1 MAFKVYKRIGI
12 RRDNNLSDLS
22 NPTTALNNLLDT
34 LAPLSDESFFTEDL
48 DAIRNLFSQGL
59 DNSEYKGII
68 DSAIEF
74 TTPNGTNTEFN
85 PRITYQNRLDKF
97 TAFAGEPR
105 FNGGNGL
112 TANYY
117 QNDQINFNTDADFN
131 YGVGIA
137 NFENETVGQIFTGIT
152 TEGII
157 ESDNFWEAGN
167 FEYTGKI
174 HPQSVKSNVGVKWE
188 GFYTPSVTGEV
199 NFNVSSTGYFTFDFA
214 RDGYDNVV
222 GGGTT
227 YTEYARIG
235 ITTTVNGTKSGTEIV
250 VVPTTTVKHVGIG
263 MSASGSGIRA
273 GSKVSGYDR
282 ATGSITLENPDGDPI
297 QSTGSTSVTFFR
309 DIGSSVRSFVRTQV
323 LTAYE
328 RYRIRIRY
336 FHPKSVNTSNLS
348 RSVDINFKESNM
360 TENGQLRFNQ
370 LYSLDYDFSDSAKGE
385 FNDYYDQSVRF
396 GGSNTDGIGSRTS
409 SNNYVKLKS
418 TKKIDI
424 KYKVKGNYADI
435 VRTTV
440 NTTLTNNSS
449 IIGGFSSGN
458 PTSGIEVGNY
468 VFGNNIPEG
477 ARVTDVYINQFVV
490 IDKLATA
497 SGTSISLLFV
507 DHRGFVKRVRV
518 SANGGS
524 TSINAISGFSF
535 RADPPNATTTHTDI
549 QKGMIALS
557 PNINGFKRVTNVEP
571 TQVTLSGSVST
582 GGNEDVLFYQSR
594 GLKDNTL
601 QIFCDR
607 LDGIPSV
614 KCLVAN
620 TSGATLGIGTDIIPV
635 DDTSVIQDNWNIQ
648 GFNFWPNTQIESID
662 PSAKEITIK
671 EPQGRGL
678 RRAMTD
684 NSQFTATSNGDDR
697 QLCCPPTDTSPPFN
711 ATEEGLE
718 TVFNERPNLKFNAG
732 NIVFDQ
738 LSATFPTGT
747 TKITTASPTSPVNRK
762 IDIKTPLSAQPF
774 KILGYVD
781 TNP

>member
-1 MAFKVYKRIGI
+1 MAFKVYKRVGL
-12 RRDNNLSDLS
+12 RRNNNLSDLS
-22 NPTTALNNLLDT
+22 NPTKGLNNLLDS
-34 LAPLSDESFFTEDL
+34 LAPLTGESFIDADL

-59 DNSEYKGII
+59 DNDEYKGIV

-74 TTPNGTNTEFN
+74 TTPNGKNIEFN

-97 TAFAGEPR
+97 ASFAGEPR
-105 FNGGNGL
+105 FNGGDGL

-137 NFENETVGQIFTGIT
+137 DFENSTAGQIFTGIT
-152 TEGII
+152 TEGAID
-157 ESDNFWEAGN
+157 SDKFWEQGN

-188 GFYTPSVTGEV
+188 GFFVPSVTG
-199 NFNVSSTGYFTFDFA
+199 NLNLNVSSTGYFTVDFEK
-214 RDGYDNVV
+214 DGYV
-222 GGGTT
+222 GGGST
-227 YTEYARIG
+227 YTEYARVG
-235 ITTTVNGTKSGTEIV
+235 ITTTVSGTKSGTEIV
-250 VVPTTTVKHVGIG
+250 VVPTNTVKHVGIG

-309 DIGSSVRSFVRTQV
+309 DVGTSVRSFVKTHV
-323 LTAYE
+323 LTAYQ
-328 RYRIRIRY
+328 RYRVRIRY
-336 FHPKSVNTSNLS
+336 FHPRLVNTARLA
-348 RSVDINFKESNM
+348 RSVDVNYRESNM
-360 TENGQLRFNQ
+360 AEDGQLRFNK

-385 FNDYYDQSVRF
+385 FNDYYDQSVRS

-409 SNNYVKLKS
+409 SNNYIKLKS

-424 KYKVKGNYADI
+424 KYKVKGNYVDI
-435 VRTTV
+435 VRANGTIP
-440 NTTLTNNSS
+440 TTLTNNSS
-449 IIGGFSSGN
+449 IIGGFDANN

-468 VFGNNIPEG
+468 VFGTGIPDG
-477 ARVTDVYINQFVV
+477 ARVTDVFINQFVV
-490 IDKLATA
+490 IDKLATT
-497 SGTSISLLFV
+497 SGTSIGLLFV

-518 SANGGS
+518 SNNGGS
-524 TSINAISGFSF
+524 TTINAVSGFSF

-571 TQVTLSGSVST
+571 TQVTLSGSVNT
-582 GGNEDVLFYQSR
+582 AGNEDVLFYQSR

-635 DDTSVIQDNWNIQ
+635 DDTSVIQDDWNIQ

-747 TKITTASPTSPVNRK
+747 SKITTASPTSPVNRK
-762 IDIKTPLSAQPF
+762 IKIKTPSGDF
-774 KILGYVD
+774 RILAYES
-781 TNP
+781 NP

>member
-1 MAFKVYKRIGI
+1 VI
-12 RRDNNLSDLS
+12 
-22 NPTTALNNLLDT
+22 
-34 LAPLSDESFFTEDL
+34 
-48 DAIRNLFSQGL
+48 
-59 DNSEYKGII
+59 
-68 DSAIEF
+68 
-74 TTPNGTNTEFN
+74 
-85 PRITYQNRLDKF
+85 
-97 TAFAGEPR
+97 
-105 FNGGNGL
+105 
-112 TANYY
+112 
-117 QNDQINFNTDADFN
+117 
-131 YGVGIA
+131 
-137 NFENETVGQIFTGIT
+137 
-152 TEGII
+152 
-157 ESDNFWEAGN
+157 
-167 FEYTGKI
+167 
-174 HPQSVKSNVGVKWE
+174 
-188 GFYTPSVTGEV
+188 
-199 NFNVSSTGYFTFDFA
+199 
-214 RDGYDNVV
+214 
-222 GGGTT
+222 
-227 YTEYARIG
+227 
-235 ITTTVNGTKSGTEIV
+235 
-250 VVPTTTVKHVGIG
+250 
-263 MSASGSGIRA
+263 
-273 GSKVSGYDR
+273 
-282 ATGSITLENPDGDPI
+282 
-297 QSTGSTSVTFFR
+297 FFR
-309 DIGSSVRSFVRTQV
+309 DIGSSVRSSIQTHV
-323 LTAYE
+323 LTAYQ
-328 RYRIRIRY
+328 RYRIRFRY
-336 FHPKSVNTSNLS
+336 FHPKLVNTARLS
-348 RSVDINFKESNM
+348 RSVDINYRESNM
-360 TENGQLRFNQ
+360 AEDGQLRFNK

-385 FNDYYDQSVRF
+385 FNDYYDQSVRS

-409 SNNYVKLKS
+409 SNNYIKLKS

-424 KYKVKGNYADI
+424 KYKVKGNYVDI
-435 VRTTV
+435 VRTNGTIP
-440 NTTLTNNSS
+440 TTLTNNSS
-449 IIGGFSSGN
+449 IIGGFDANN

-468 VFGNNIPEG
+468 VFGTGIPDG
-477 ARVTDVYINQFVV
+477 ARVTDVFINQFVV
-490 IDKLATA
+490 IDKLATT
-497 SGTSISLLFV
+497 SGTSIGLLFV

-518 SANGGS
+518 SNNGGS
-524 TSINAISGFSF
+524 TTINAVSGFSF

-571 TQVTLSGSVST
+571 TQVTLSGSVNT
-582 GGNEDVLFYQSR
+582 AGNEDVLFYQSR

-747 TKITTASPTSPVNRK
+747 SKITTASPTSPVNRK
-762 IDIKTPLSAQPF
+762 IKIKTPSGDF
-774 KILGYVD
+774 RILAYES
-781 TNP
+781 NP

>member
-1 MAFKVYKRIGI
+1 MAFKVYKRVGL
-12 RRDNNLSDLS
+12 RRNNNLSDLS
-22 NPTTALNNLLDT
+22 NPTKGLNNLLDS
-34 LAPLSDESFFTEDL
+34 LAPLTGESFVDADL
-48 DAIRNLFSQGL
+48 DAIRNIFSQGL
-59 DNSEYKGII
+59 DNDEYKGIV

-74 TTPNGTNTEFN
+74 TTPNGKNIEFN

-97 TAFAGEPR
+97 ASFAGEPR
-105 FNGGNGL
+105 FNGGDGL

-137 NFENETVGQIFTGIT
+137 DFENSTAGQIFTGIT
-152 TEGII
+152 TEGAID
-157 ESDNFWEAGN
+157 SDKFWEQGN

-188 GFYTPSVTGEV
+188 GFFVPSVTG
-199 NFNVSSTGYFTFDFA
+199 NLNLNVSSTGYFTVDFEK
-214 RDGYDNVV
+214 DGYV
-222 GGGTT
+222 GGGST
-227 YTEYARIG
+227 YTEYARVG
-235 ITTTVNGTKSGTEIV
+235 ITTTVSGTKSGTEIV
-250 VVPTTTVKHVGIG
+250 VVPTNTLKHVGIG

-309 DIGSSVRSFVRTQV
+309 DVGTSVRSFVKTHV
-323 LTAYE
+323 LTAYQ
-328 RYRIRIRY
+328 RYRVRIRY
-336 FHPKSVNTSNLS
+336 FHPRLVNTARLA
-348 RSVDINFKESNM
+348 RSVDVNYRESNM
-360 TENGQLRFNQ
+360 AEDGQLRFNK

-385 FNDYYDQSVRF
+385 FNDYYDQSVRS

-409 SNNYVKLKS
+409 SNNYIKLKS

-424 KYKVKGNYADI
+424 KYKVKGNYVDI
-435 VRTTV
+435 VRAGGTV
-440 NTTLTNNSS
+440 GTTLTNNSS
-449 IIGGFSSGN
+449 IISGFDANN

-468 VFGNNIPEG
+468 VFGTGIPDG
-477 ARVTDVYINQFVV
+477 ARVTDVFINQFIV
-490 IDKLATA
+490 IDKLATT
-497 SGTSISLLFV
+497 SVTSIGLLFV

-518 SANGGS
+518 SNNGGS
-524 TSINAISGFSF
+524 TTINAVSGFSF

-571 TQVTLSGSVST
+571 TQVTLSGSVNT
-582 GGNEDVLFYQSR
+582 AGNEDVLFYQSR

-747 TKITTASPTSPVNRK
+747 SKITTASPTSPVNRK
-762 IDIKTPLSAQPF
+762 IKIKTPSGDF
-774 KILGYVD
+774 RILAYES
-781 TNP
+781 NP

>member
-1 MAFKVYKRIGI
+1 MAFKVYKRVGL
-12 RRDNNLSDLS
+12 RRNNNLSDLS
-22 NPTTALNNLLDT
+22 NPTEGLNNLLDS
-34 LAPLSDESFFTEDL
+34 LAPLTGESFIDADL

-59 DNSEYKGII
+59 DNDEYKGIV

-74 TTPNGTNTEFN
+74 TTPNGTNIEFN

-97 TAFAGEPR
+97 AAFAGEPR
-105 FNGGNGL
+105 FNGGDGL

-117 QNDQINFNTDADFN
+117 QNDQINFNSDADFN
-131 YGVGIA
+131 YGVGISD
-137 NFENETVGQIFTGIT
+137 FENSTVGQIFTGIT
-152 TEGII
+152 TEGAID
-157 ESDNFWEAGN
+157 SDKFWEQGN

-188 GFYTPSVTGEV
+188 GFFVPSVTG
-199 NFNVSSTGYFTFDFA
+199 NLNLNVSSTGYFTVDFEK
-214 RDGYDNVV
+214 DGYV
-222 GGGTT
+222 GGGST
-227 YTEYARIG
+227 YTEYARVG
-235 ITTTVNGTKSGTEIV
+235 ITTTVSGTKSGTEIV
-250 VVPTTTVKHVGIG
+250 VVPTNTVKHVGIG

-360 TENGQLRFNQ
+360 TENGQLRFNK

-458 PTSGIEVGNY
+458 PTSGIEVGYY

-477 ARVTDVYINQFVV
+477 ARVTDFYINQFVV
-490 IDKLATA
+490 IDKLATT
-497 SGTSISLLFV
+497 SGTSIALLFV

-518 SANGGS
+518 TNNGGS
-524 TSINAISGFSF
+524 TTINAVSGFSF
-535 RADPPNATTTHTDI
+535 RANPPNATTTHTDI

-557 PNINGFKRVTNVEP
+557 PNINGFKKVINVEP
-571 TQVTLSGSVST
+571 TQVTLSDSVST

-607 LDGIPSV
+607 LDGVPSV

-635 DDTSVIQDNWNIQ
+635 DDTSVIQNDWNIQ

-747 TKITTASPTSPVNRK
+747 SKITTASPTSPVNRK
-762 IDIKTPLSAQPF
+762 IKIQTPSGTF
-774 KILGYVD
+774 RILANEP
-781 TNP
+781 NP

>member
-1 MAFKVYKRIGI
+1 MAFKVYKRVGL
-12 RRDNNLSDLS
+12 RRNNNLSDLS
-22 NPTTALNNLLDT
+22 NPTKGLNNLLDS
-34 LAPLSDESFFTEDL
+34 LAPLTGESFVDADL
-48 DAIRNLFSQGL
+48 DAIRNIFSQGL
-59 DNSEYKGII
+59 DNDEYKGIV

-74 TTPNGTNTEFN
+74 TTPNGKNIEFN

-97 TAFAGEPR
+97 ASFAGEPR
-105 FNGGNGL
+105 FNGGDGL

-137 NFENETVGQIFTGIT
+137 DFENSTAGQIFTGIT
-152 TEGII
+152 TEGAID
-157 ESDNFWEAGN
+157 SDKFWEQGN

-188 GFYTPSVTGEV
+188 GFFVPSVTG
-199 NFNVSSTGYFTFDFA
+199 NLNLNVSSTGYFTVDFEK
-214 RDGYDNVV
+214 DGYV
-222 GGGTT
+222 GGGST
-227 YTEYARIG
+227 YTEYARVG
-235 ITTTVNGTKSGTEIV
+235 ITTTVSGTKSGTEIV
-250 VVPTTTVKHVGIG
+250 VVPTNTVKHVGIG

-297 QSTGSTSVTFFR
+297 ETSGSTDVIFFR
-309 DIGSSVRSFVRTQV
+309 DVGTSVRSFVKTHV
-323 LTAYE
+323 LTAYQ
-328 RYRIRIRY
+328 RYRIRLRY
-336 FHPKSVNTSNLS
+336 FHPRSVNTARLA
-348 RSVDINFKESNM
+348 RSVDVNYRESNM
-360 TENGQLRFNQ
+360 AEDGQLRFNK

-385 FNDYYDQSVRF
+385 FNDYYDQSVRS

-409 SNNYVKLKS
+409 SNNYIKLKS

-424 KYKVKGNYADI
+424 KYKVKGNYVDI
-435 VRTTV
+435 VRAGGTV
-440 NTTLTNNSS
+440 GTNLTNNSS
-449 IIGGFSSGN
+449 IIGGFDANN

-468 VFGNNIPEG
+468 VFGTGIPDG
-477 ARVTDVYINQFVV
+477 ARVTDVFINQFVV
-490 IDKLATA
+490 IDKLATT
-497 SGTSISLLFV
+497 SGTSIALLFV

-518 SANGGS
+518 SNNGGS
-524 TSINAISGFSF
+524 TTINAVSAFSF
-535 RADPPNATTTHTDI
+535 RATLPNATTTHTDI

-635 DDTSVIQDNWNIQ
+635 DDTSVIQDDWNIQ

-747 TKITTASPTSPVNRK
+747 SKITTASPTSPVNRK
-762 IDIKTPLSAQPF
+762 IKIRTPSGDF
-774 KILGYVD
+774 RILAYES
-781 TNP
+781 NP

>member
-1 MAFKVYKRIGI
+1 MAFKVYKRVGL
-12 RRDNNLSDLS
+12 RRNNNLSDLS
-22 NPTTALNNLLDT
+22 NPTKGLNNLLDS
-34 LAPLSDESFFTEDL
+34 LAPLTGESFIDADL

-59 DNSEYKGII
+59 DNDEYKGIV

-74 TTPNGTNTEFN
+74 TTPNGKNIEFN

-97 TAFAGEPR
+97 ASFAGEPR
-105 FNGGNGL
+105 FNGGDGL

-137 NFENETVGQIFTGIT
+137 DFENSTAGQIFTGIT
-152 TEGII
+152 TEGAID
-157 ESDNFWEAGN
+157 SDKFWEQGN

-188 GFYTPSVTGEV
+188 GFFVPSVTG
-199 NFNVSSTGYFTFDFA
+199 NLNLNVSSTGYFTVDFEK
-214 RDGYDNVV
+214 DGYV
-222 GGGTT
+222 GGGST
-227 YTEYARIG
+227 YTEYARVG
-235 ITTTVNGTKSGTEIV
+235 ITTTVSGTKSGTEIV
-250 VVPTTTVKHVGIG
+250 VVPTNTVKHVGIG

-309 DIGSSVRSFVRTQV
+309 DVGTSVRSFVKTHV
-323 LTAYE
+323 LTAYQ
-328 RYRIRIRY
+328 RYRVRIRY
-336 FHPKSVNTSNLS
+336 FHPRLVNTARLA
-348 RSVDINFKESNM
+348 RSVDVNYRESNM
-360 TENGQLRFNQ
+360 AEDGQLRFNK

-385 FNDYYDQSVRF
+385 FNDYYDQSVRS

-409 SNNYVKLKS
+409 SNNYIKLKS

-424 KYKVKGNYADI
+424 KYKVKGNYVDI
-435 VRTTV
+435 VRTNGTIP
-440 NTTLTNNSS
+440 TTLTNNSS
-449 IIGGFSSGN
+449 IIGGFDANN

-468 VFGNNIPEG
+468 VFGTGIPDG
-477 ARVTDVYINQFVV
+477 ARVTDVFINQFVV
-490 IDKLATA
+490 IDKLATT
-497 SGTSISLLFV
+497 SGTSIGLLFV

-518 SANGGS
+518 SNNGGS
-524 TSINAISGFSF
+524 TTINAVSGFSF

-571 TQVTLSGSVST
+571 TQVTLSGSVNT
-582 GGNEDVLFYQSR
+582 AGNEDVLFYQSR

-635 DDTSVIQDNWNIQ
+635 DDTSVIQDDWNIQ

-747 TKITTASPTSPVNRK
+747 SKITTASPTSPVNRK
-762 IDIKTPLSAQPF
+762 IKIKTPSGDF
-774 KILGYVD
+774 RILAYES
-781 TNP
+781 NP

>member
-1 MAFKVYKRIGI
+1 MAFKVYKRVGL
-12 RRDNNLSDLS
+12 RRNNNLSDLS
-22 NPTTALNNLLDT
+22 NPTKGLNNLLDS
-34 LAPLSDESFFTEDL
+34 LAPLTGESFIDADL

-59 DNSEYKGII
+59 DNDEYKGIV

-74 TTPNGTNTEFN
+74 TTPNGKNIEFN

-97 TAFAGEPR
+97 ASFAGEPR
-105 FNGGNGL
+105 FNGGDGL

-137 NFENETVGQIFTGIT
+137 DFENSTAGQIFTGIT
-152 TEGII
+152 TEGAID
-157 ESDNFWEAGN
+157 SDKFWEQGN

-188 GFYTPSVTGEV
+188 GFFVPSVTG
-199 NFNVSSTGYFTFDFA
+199 NLNLNVSSTGYFTVDFEK
-214 RDGYDNVV
+214 DGYV
-222 GGGTT
+222 GGGST
-227 YTEYARIG
+227 YTEYARVG
-235 ITTTVNGTKSGTEIV
+235 ITTTVSGTKSGTEIV
-250 VVPTTTVKHVGIG
+250 VVPTNTVKHVGIG

-309 DIGSSVRSFVRTQV
+309 DVGTSVRSFVKTHV
-323 LTAYE
+323 LTAYQ
-328 RYRIRIRY
+328 RYRIRFRY
-336 FHPKSVNTSNLS
+336 FHPKLVNTARLS
-348 RSVDINFKESNM
+348 RSVDINYRESNM
-360 TENGQLRFNQ
+360 AEDGQLRFNK

-385 FNDYYDQSVRF
+385 FNDYYDQSVRS

-409 SNNYVKLKS
+409 SNNYIKLKS

-424 KYKVKGNYADI
+424 KYKVKGNYVDI
-435 VRTTV
+435 VRAGGTV
-440 NTTLTNNSS
+440 GTNLTNNSS
-449 IIGGFSSGN
+449 IIGGFDANN

-468 VFGNNIPEG
+468 VFGTGIPDG
-477 ARVTDVYINQFVV
+477 ARVTDVFINQFVV
-490 IDKLATA
+490 IDKLATT
-497 SGTSISLLFV
+497 SGTSIALLFV

-518 SANGGS
+518 SNNGGS
-524 TSINAISGFSF
+524 TTINAVSGFSF
-535 RADPPNATTTHTDI
+535 RADPPDATTTHTDI

-718 TVFNERPNLKFNAG
+718 TVLNERPNLKFNAG

-747 TKITTASPTSPVNRK
+747 SKITTASPTSPVNRK
-762 IDIKTPLSAQPF
+762 IKIKTPSGDF
-774 KILGYVD
+774 RILAYES
-781 TNP
+781 NP

>member
-1 MAFKVYKRIGI
+1 MAFKVYKRVGL
-12 RRDNNLSDLS
+12 RRNNNLSDLS
-22 NPTTALNNLLDT
+22 NPTKGLNNLLDS
-34 LAPLSDESFFTEDL
+34 LAPLTGESFVDADL

-59 DNSEYKGII
+59 DNDEYKGIV

-74 TTPNGTNTEFN
+74 TTPNGKNIEFN

-97 TAFAGEPR
+97 ASFAGEPR
-105 FNGGNGL
+105 FNGGDGL

-137 NFENETVGQIFTGIT
+137 DFENSTAGQIFTGIT
-152 TEGII
+152 TEGAID
-157 ESDNFWEAGN
+157 SDKFWEQGN

-188 GFYTPSVTGEV
+188 GFFVPSVTG
-199 NFNVSSTGYFTFDFA
+199 NLNLNVSSTGYFTVDFEK
-214 RDGYDNVV
+214 DGYV
-222 GGGTT
+222 GGGST
-227 YTEYARIG
+227 YTEYARVG
-235 ITTTVNGTKSGTEIV
+235 ITTTVSGTKSGTEIV
-250 VVPTTTVKHVGIG
+250 VVPTNTLKHVGIG

-309 DIGSSVRSFVRTQV
+309 DVGTSVRSFVKTHV
-323 LTAYE
+323 LTAYQ
-328 RYRIRIRY
+328 RYRIRLRY
-336 FHPKSVNTSNLS
+336 FHPRLVNTARLA
-348 RSVDINFKESNM
+348 RSVDVNYRESNM
-360 TENGQLRFNQ
+360 AEDGQLRFNK

-385 FNDYYDQSVRF
+385 FNDYYDQSVRS

-409 SNNYVKLKS
+409 SNNYIKLKS

-424 KYKVKGNYADI
+424 KYKVKGNYVDI
-435 VRTTV
+435 VRNNGTIP
-440 NTTLTNNSS
+440 TTLTNNSS
-449 IIGGFSSGN
+449 IIGGFDANN

-468 VFGNNIPEG
+468 VFGTGIPDG
-477 ARVTDVYINQFVV
+477 ARVTDVFINQFIV
-490 IDKLATA
+490 IDKLATT
-497 SGTSISLLFV
+497 SGTSIGLLFV

-518 SANGGS
+518 SNNGGS
-524 TSINAISGFSF
+524 TTINAVSGFSF

-571 TQVTLSGSVST
+571 TQVTLSGSVNT
-582 GGNEDVLFYQSR
+582 AGNEDVLFYQSR

-747 TKITTASPTSPVNRK
+747 SKITTASPTSPVNRK
-762 IDIKTPLSAQPF
+762 IKIKTPSGDF
-774 KILGYVD
+774 RILAYES
-781 TNP
+781 NP

>member
-1 MAFKVYKRIGI
+1 MAFKVYKRVGL
-12 RRDNNLSDLS
+12 RRNNNLSDLS
-22 NPTTALNNLLDT
+22 NPTKGLDNLLDS
-34 LAPLSDESFFTEDL
+34 LAPLTGESFVDADL

-59 DNSEYKGII
+59 DNDEYKGIV

-74 TTPNGTNTEFN
+74 TTPNGKNIEFN

-97 TAFAGEPR
+97 AAFAGEPR
-105 FNGGNGL
+105 FNGGDGL

-137 NFENETVGQIFTGIT
+137 DFENSTVGQIFTGIT
-152 TEGII
+152 TEGAID
-157 ESDNFWEAGN
+157 SDKFWEQGN

-188 GFYTPSVTGEV
+188 GFFVPSVTG
-199 NFNVSSTGYFTFDFA
+199 NLNLNVSSTGYFTVDFEK
-214 RDGYDNVV
+214 DGYV
-222 GGGTT
+222 GGGST
-227 YTEYARIG
+227 YTEYARVG
-235 ITTTVNGTKSGTEIV
+235 ITTTVSGTKSGTEIV
-250 VVPTTTVKHVGIG
+250 VVPTNTVKHVGIG

-309 DIGSSVRSFVRTQV
+309 DVGTSVRSFVKTHV
-323 LTAYE
+323 LTAYQ
-328 RYRIRIRY
+328 RYRVRIRY
-336 FHPKSVNTSNLS
+336 FHPRSVNTARLA
-348 RSVDINFKESNM
+348 RSVDVNYRESNM
-360 TENGQLRFNQ
+360 AEDGQLRFNK

-385 FNDYYDQSVRF
+385 FNDYYDQSVRS

-409 SNNYVKLKS
+409 SNNYIKLKS

-424 KYKVKGNYADI
+424 KYKVKGNYVDI
-435 VRTTV
+435 VRAGGTV
-440 NTTLTNNSS
+440 GTTLTNNSS
-449 IIGGFSSGN
+449 IIGGFDANN

-468 VFGNNIPEG
+468 VFGTGIPDG
-477 ARVTDVYINQFVV
+477 ARVTDVFINQFVV
-490 IDKLATA
+490 IDKLATT
-497 SGTSISLLFV
+497 SGTSIALLFV

-518 SANGGS
+518 SNNGGS
-524 TSINAISGFSF
+524 TTINAVSGFSF
-535 RADPPNATTTHTDI
+535 RATLPDATTTHTDI

-594 GLKDNTL
+594 GLRDNTL

-607 LDGIPSV
+607 LDGFSSV

-620 TSGATLGIGTDIIPV
+620 TSGTTLAVDTKQITV
-635 DDTSVIQDNWNIQ
+635 DDTSIIQDDWNIQ
-648 GFNFWPNTQIESID
+648 GFNFWPNTQIESI
-662 PSAKEITIK
+662 SGNTITIK

-718 TVFNERPNLKFNAG
+718 TVLNERPNLKFNAG

-747 TKITTASPTSPVNRK
+747 SKITTASPTSPVNRK
-762 IDIKTPLSAQPF
+762 IKIQTPSGTF
-774 KILGYVD
+774 RILAHES
-781 TNP
+781 NP

>member
-1 MAFKVYKRIGI
+1 MAFKVYKRVGL
-12 RRDNNLSDLS
+12 RRNNNLSDLS
-22 NPTTALNNLLDT
+22 NPTKGLNNLLDS
-34 LAPLSDESFFTEDL
+34 LAPLTGESFIDADL

-59 DNSEYKGII
+59 DNDEYKGIV

-74 TTPNGTNTEFN
+74 TTPNGKNIEFN

-97 TAFAGEPR
+97 ASFAGEPR
-105 FNGGNGL
+105 FNGGDGL

-137 NFENETVGQIFTGIT
+137 DFENSTAGQIFTGIT
-152 TEGII
+152 TEGAID
-157 ESDNFWEAGN
+157 SDKFWEQGN

-188 GFYTPSVTGEV
+188 GFFVPSVTG
-199 NFNVSSTGYFTFDFA
+199 NLNLNVSSTGYFTVDFEK
-214 RDGYDNVV
+214 DGYV
-222 GGGTT
+222 GGGST
-227 YTEYARIG
+227 YTEYARVG
-235 ITTTVNGTKSGTEIV
+235 ITTTVSGTKSGTEIV
-250 VVPTTTVKHVGIG
+250 QVPVNTVKHVGIG
-263 MSASGSGIRA
+263 MSVSGTGIRA

-282 ATGSITLENPDGDPI
+282 SNGNITLENPDGDPI
-297 QSTGSTSVTFFR
+297 ETSGSTNVIFFR
-309 DIGSSVRSFVRTQV
+309 DIGSSVRSSIQTHV
-323 LTAYE
+323 LTAYQ
-328 RYRIRIRY
+328 RYRIRFRY
-336 FHPKSVNTSNLS
+336 FHPKLVNTARLS
-348 RSVDINFKESNM
+348 RSVDINYRESNM
-360 TENGQLRFNQ
+360 AEDGQLRFNK

-385 FNDYYDQSVRF
+385 FNDYYDQSVRS

-409 SNNYVKLKS
+409 SNNYIKLKS

-424 KYKVKGNYADI
+424 KYKVKGNYVDI
-435 VRTTV
+435 VRTNGTIP
-440 NTTLTNNSS
+440 TTLTNNSS
-449 IIGGFSSGN
+449 IIGGFDANN

-468 VFGNNIPEG
+468 VFGTGIPDG
-477 ARVTDVYINQFVV
+477 ARVTDVFINQFVV
-490 IDKLATA
+490 IDKLATT
-497 SGTSISLLFV
+497 SGTSIGLLFV

-518 SANGGS
+518 SNNGGS
-524 TSINAISGFSF
+524 TTINAVSGFSF

-635 DDTSVIQDNWNIQ
+635 DDTSVIQDDWNIQ

-747 TKITTASPTSPVNRK
+747 SKITTASPTSPVNRK
-762 IDIKTPLSAQPF
+762 IKIKTPSGDF
-774 KILGYVD
+774 RILAYES
-781 TNP
+781 NP

>member
-1 MAFKVYKRIGI
+1 MAFKVYKRVGL
-12 RRDNNLSDLS
+12 RRNNNLSDLS
-22 NPTTALNNLLDT
+22 NPTKGLNNLLDS
-34 LAPLSDESFFTEDL
+34 LAPLTGESFVDADL
-48 DAIRNLFSQGL
+48 DAIRNIFSQGL
-59 DNSEYKGII
+59 DNDEYKGIV

-74 TTPNGTNTEFN
+74 TTPNGKNIEFN

-97 TAFAGEPR
+97 ASFAGEPR
-105 FNGGNGL
+105 FNGGDGL

-137 NFENETVGQIFTGIT
+137 DFENSTAGQIFTGIT
-152 TEGII
+152 TEGAID
-157 ESDNFWEAGN
+157 SDKFWEQGN

-188 GFYTPSVTGEV
+188 GFFVPSVTG
-199 NFNVSSTGYFTFDFA
+199 NLNLNVSSTGYFTVDFEK
-214 RDGYDNVV
+214 DGYV
-222 GGGTT
+222 GGGST
-227 YTEYARIG
+227 YTEYARVG
-235 ITTTVNGTKSGTEIV
+235 ITTTVSGTKSGTEIV
-250 VVPTTTVKHVGIG
+250 VVPTNTVKHVGIG

-309 DIGSSVRSFVRTQV
+309 DVGTSVRSFVKTHV
-323 LTAYE
+323 LTAYQ
-328 RYRIRIRY
+328 RYRIRLRY
-336 FHPKSVNTSNLS
+336 FHPRLVNTARLA
-348 RSVDINFKESNM
+348 RSVDVNYRESNM
-360 TENGQLRFNQ
+360 AEDGQLRFNK

-385 FNDYYDQSVRF
+385 FNDYYDQSVRS

-409 SNNYVKLKS
+409 SNNYIKLKS

-424 KYKVKGNYADI
+424 KYKVKGNYVDI
-435 VRTTV
+435 VRNNGTIP
-440 NTTLTNNSS
+440 TTLTNNSS
-449 IIGGFSSGN
+449 IIGGFDANN

-468 VFGNNIPEG
+468 VFGTGIPDG
-477 ARVTDVYINQFVV
+477 ARVTDVFINQFIV
-490 IDKLATA
+490 IDKLATT
-497 SGTSISLLFV
+497 SGTSIGLLFV

-518 SANGGS
+518 SNNGGS
-524 TSINAISGFSF
+524 TTINAVSGFSF
-535 RADPPNATTTHTDI
+535 RANPPNATTTHTDI

-571 TQVTLSGSVST
+571 TQVTLSGSVNT
-582 GGNEDVLFYQSR
+582 AGNEDVLFYQSR

-747 TKITTASPTSPVNRK
+747 SKITTASPTSPVNRK
-762 IDIKTPLSAQPF
+762 IKIKTPSGDF
-774 KILGYVD
+774 RILAYES
-781 TNP
+781 NP